1 MRTRRIYKYLNRHR
15 KNLQYLHCNR
25 MKYHSVLVT
34 NDESLK
40 RDNELYI
47 AAFYVTN
54 ITVVGI
60 NAIPYTVLRYH

>member
-1 MRTRRIYKYLNRHR
+1 
-15 KNLQYLHCNR
+15 

-40 RDNELYI
+40 RDNEPYI